1 MDSYKPIILLL
12 AEALALAL
20 VIGLSIYFSLKGVF
34 GANVKWYK
42 VFLVVWVL
50 LTILIGALKPSKIE
64 QYQTSTSIFASVVIL
79 GLFGL
84 IRILVRVN
92 KNRNKAPD
100 TL

>member
-20 VIGLSIYFSLKGVF
+20 VIGSSIYFFLKGVF

-42 VFLVVWVL
+42 VFIVVWVL
-50 LTILIGALKPSKIE
+50 AAIIIGALKPNKIE
-64 QYQTSTSIFASVVIL
+64 QYQISSSIFASVVIL
-79 GLFGL
+79 GLFSL
-84 IRILVRVN
+84 IRILVRWI
-92 KNRNKAPD
+92 KNRNKVPD